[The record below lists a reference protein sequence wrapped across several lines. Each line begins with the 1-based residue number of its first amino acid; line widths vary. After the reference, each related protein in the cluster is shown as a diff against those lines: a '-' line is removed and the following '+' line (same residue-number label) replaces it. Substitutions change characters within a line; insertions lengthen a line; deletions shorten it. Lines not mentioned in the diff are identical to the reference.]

1 VLGNFEP
8 SKIWANTSGEDIP
21 WPPLYQSSPI
31 LAVYV
36 IRQEKMSWSGKTA
49 TAVNG
54 VLEEQR
60 GTEEF
65 RVLEKQAGTTGNG
78 FLERKNSKCTT

>member
-1 VLGNFEP
+1 MF
-8 SKIWANTSGEDIP
+8 
-21 WPPLYQSSPI
+21 
-31 LAVYV
+31 
-36 IRQEKMSWSGKTA
+36 WSGKTA

-60 GTEEF
+60 GTEGF

-78 FLERKNSKCTT
+78 FLERKNSKCTTWCLGNKEQYLQKMVSWI